1 MLVNHRANEMIC
13 IDTGCYFYQ
22 GRCSLALCFFYFKK
36 EFFMK
41 RTMLFFALSAVS
53 ASLLLSTPILA
64 ARSNAVKVHRQ
75 GTHQSS
81 LISIN
86 HSSAAQ
92 LAQLKGLGVKKAQAI
107 VHYRQSHGSF
117 KNIDDLVNVK
127 GVGLALLKK
136 IKRKNTGQFSLN

>member
-1 MLVNHRANEMIC
+1 
-13 IDTGCYFYQ
+13 
-22 GRCSLALCFFYFKK
+22 
-36 EFFMK
+36 MK
-41 RTMLFFALSAVS
+41 RTTLFFALSAVS

-64 ARSNAVKVHRQ
+64 ARSHAIKAPHQ
-75 GTHQSS
+75 ATHQSS

-107 VHYRQSHGSF
+107 VRYRQAHGSF

-127 GVGLALLKK
+127 GVGPALLKK
-136 IKRKNTGQFSLN
+136 IKRKNTGQFTLN